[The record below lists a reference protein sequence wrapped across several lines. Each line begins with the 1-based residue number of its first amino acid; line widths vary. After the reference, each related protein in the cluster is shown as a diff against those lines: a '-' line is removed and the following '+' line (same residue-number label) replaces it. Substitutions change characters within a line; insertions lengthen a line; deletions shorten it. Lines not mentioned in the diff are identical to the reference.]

1 MINFISLSEEG
12 KKLLKKIIIRQLKE
26 SGVYSRVKRDFF
38 SKNFIGLDYYFF
50 SLHADDD
57 IFETCIDTFWKMICR
72 PGVSSNIKASI
83 FLLSIFC
90 DERIFDVVNSNKGNF
105 VFSHDSIK
113 MSVKKLFDVELEY
126 IINTANIID
135 NGDIEDRKRLKQLL
149 SKYKKLYNFDSN
161 HYDLKYL

>member
-1 MINFISLSEEG
+1 MIEYNSLSEEG

-26 SGVYSRVKRDFF
+26 NGVYSRVKRDFF

-90 DERIFDVVNSNKGNF
+90 DERIFDVVNSNKQNF
-105 VFSHDSIK
+105 IFSHDSIK
-113 MSVKKLFDVELEY
+113 MSIKKLFEVELEY
-126 IINTANIID
+126 ITGTANIIE
-135 NGDIEDRKRLKQLL
+135 NGDEEDKKRLKQLL
-149 SKYKKLYNFDSN
+149 SKYKELYNFSSN
-161 HYDLKYL
+161 QYKLQYL

>member
-1 MINFISLSEEG
+1 MIEYNSLSEEG

-26 SGVYSRVKRDFF
+26 NGVYSRVKRDFF

-90 DERIFDVVNSNKGNF
+90 DERIFDVVNSNKENF
-105 VFSHDSIK
+105 IFSHDSIK
-113 MSVKKLFDVELEY
+113 MRIKKLFEVELEY
-126 IINTANIID
+126 ITDTANIIE
-135 NGDIEDRKRLKQLL
+135 NGDEEDKKRLKQLL
-149 SKYKKLYNFDSN
+149 SKYKELYNFGSN
-161 HYDLKYL
+161 HYKLQYL